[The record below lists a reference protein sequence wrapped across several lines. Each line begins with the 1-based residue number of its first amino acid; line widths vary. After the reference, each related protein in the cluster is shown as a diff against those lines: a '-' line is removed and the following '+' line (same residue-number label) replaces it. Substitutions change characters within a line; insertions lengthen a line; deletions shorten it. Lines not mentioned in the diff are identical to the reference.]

1 MIADCRPA
9 SHWRALVVLIAP
21 VAGGCL
27 TDEDSG
33 PEPAAIAKVAETDAQ
48 TAPGRSRLPL
58 RVTVVSRT
66 GGAVPRVGV
75 RWSIA
80 SEPGVGGSLSD
91 SVTITDGAGT
101 AQVRYTLGPV
111 EGTSLVRAELEHDL
125 SKAVVFT
132 VTISRTPTLTAV
144 TPTSFQGGDQVVAVG
159 TNLTAATSFSVGG
172 VDVQPAAAS
181 LFDTSVTIPIPSC
194 LALGPVAFRAH
205 AGNAASDPVFGDFTA
220 SAGLISLRVGE
231 FVSVSPAVLQGCAT
245 FVGAG
250 SDGAEYLI
258 AAQSV
263 SGTPG
268 ESVAYRLT
276 ADAPTVPIQRQYQ
289 GQTRVPHAERF
300 DLYLRQLER
309 EIARLPRPAA
319 ADAAP
324 PPPPAPAAA
333 IILGQR
339 RNFEVCGSITCN
351 IEDYRTVRAEAKYVG
366 SHAVIYED
374 VDAPEPGLTAE
385 EFDELGLM
393 FDDDLYGVATRAF
406 GAESDVDNDGRVAIL
421 LTPVVNALTPKET
434 CEQSFIAG
442 FFFAVDINPGSIN
455 DPRSNQAE
463 VFFAIA
469 PDPEGTVTCSFSVQ
483 RILQQVPVTFIHEF
497 QHMINFH
504 QHAML
509 RTGALEVLWL
519 NEAMSHLSEE
529 LGGLHFRDLGNQARF
544 SRFVGGNLVNVYD
557 YLRDPGAV
565 FVLPPKDGTGTLQ
578 ERGSGWLFLR
588 WLVDQF
594 GDGLPRLL
602 SETDLAGADNVERAT
617 GVPLS
622 TLLSQWFLATWVS
635 DLPDSILAD
644 SLKPARLRY
653 TTWRFRTTFA
663 SFNEQSSDRFPLPFP
678 LVPVVLRS
686 PSFDR
691 QGVLR
696 AGSGDYYL
704 VLQSA
709 DDAGFRVAFTDP
721 TGATLSGA
729 VPRLNVMRI
738 R

>member
-9 SHWRALVVLIAP
+9 SRWRVLVVLIAA

-66 GGAVPRVGV
+66 GEAVPRVGV
-75 RWSIA
+75 RWSIT

-91 SVTITDGAGT
+91 SVTVTDGTGT
-101 AQVRYTLGPV
+101 AQVRYTLSPV
-111 EGTSLVRAELEHDL
+111 EGTSLVRAELENDL

-132 VTISRTPTLTAV
+132 VTISRTPTLEAV
-144 TPTSFQGGDQVVAVG
+144 MPMSFRGGDPVVAAG

-172 VDVQPAAAS
+172 VEVQPETAS
-181 LFDTSVTIPIPSC
+181 LSDTSVTILIPSC

-205 AGNAASDPVFGDFTA
+205 AGNGASDPVFGEYTA
-220 SAGLISLRVGE
+220 STGLISLGVGE
-231 FVSVSPAVLQGCAT
+231 FVSLSPAVLQGCAT
-245 FVGAG
+245 FAGAG

-258 AAQSV
+258 AVQSV
-263 SGTPG
+263 SGNPG

-276 ADAPTVPIQRQYQ
+276 ADAPTVPIQREYF
-289 GQTRVPHAERF
+289 GQIHLRHAERF

-319 ADAAP
+319 ADVP
-324 PPPPAPAAA
+324 PPSAPAAV
-333 IILGQR
+333 IMLGQR
-339 RNFEVCGSITCN
+339 RNFEVCGSITCSV
-351 IEDYRTVRAEAKYVG
+351 EDFRTVRAEARYVG

-374 VDAPEPGLTAE
+374 IDAPEPGLTAE
-385 EFDELGLM
+385 DFDELGSM

-406 GAESDVDNDGRVAIL
+406 GAESDVDNDDRVAIL
-421 LTPVVNALTPKET
+421 LTPVVNALTPKEM

-509 RTGALEVLWL
+509 RAGVLEVLWL
-519 NEAMSHLSEE
+519 NESMSHLSEE
-529 LGGLHFRDLGNQARF
+529 LGGLHFRDLDDQARF
-544 SRFVGGNLVNVYD
+544 NRFVGGNLINVYD
-557 YLRDPGAV
+557 YLLNPGAV
-565 FVLPPKDGTGTLQ
+565 FVLPPEDGTGTLQ

-594 GDGLPRLL
+594 GDGLPRIL
-602 SETDLAGADNVERAT
+602 SETDLTGADNVERAT

-622 TLLSQWFLATWVS
+622 ELLSQWFLATWVS

-644 SLKPARLRY
+644 SLKPVRLRY
-653 TTWRFRTTFA
+653 TTWRFRTTFE
-663 SFNEQSSDRFPLPFP
+663 SFNEQSADRFPLPFP

-696 AGSGDYYL
+696 AGSGDYYR

-709 DDAGFRVAFTDP
+709 NDAGFRVAFTDP
-721 TGATLSGA
+721 AGATLSGA
-729 VPRLNVMRI
+729 VPRINVMRI

>member
-1 MIADCRPA
+1 MIADYRPA
-9 SHWRALVVLIAP
+9 LRWRGLVVSIAA
-21 VAGGCL
+21 VTGCL

-66 GGAVPRVGV
+66 GEAVPRVAV
-75 RWSIA
+75 RWSIT
-80 SEPGVGGSLSD
+80 SEPAGGGSLSD
-91 SVTITDGAGT
+91 SVTVTDGVGT
-101 AQVRYTLGPV
+101 AQVRYTLSPV
-111 EGTSLVRAELEHDL
+111 EGTSLVRAELENDL

-132 VTISRTPTLTAV
+132 VTISRTPILTAV

-159 TNLTAATSFSVGG
+159 TNLTAATSFTVGG
-172 VDVQPAAAS
+172 IEVQPATAS
-181 LFDTSVTIPIPSC
+181 LSDTSVTIRVPPC
-194 LALGPVAFRAH
+194 LAPGPVGFRAH
-205 AGNAASDPVFGDFTA
+205 AGNATSDPVFGEYTA

-231 FVSVSPAVLQGCAT
+231 FVSLSPAMLQGCAT
-245 FVGAG
+245 FAGAG
-250 SDGAEYLI
+250 PNGAEYLI
-258 AAQSV
+258 APQSV

-268 ESVAYRLT
+268 ESVGYRLT
-276 ADAPTVPIQRQYQ
+276 ADAPTMPIQREHQ
-289 GQTRVPHAERF
+289 GQTRLPHAERF

-319 ADAAP
+319 VDAP
-324 PPPPAPAAA
+324 PNAPPAPAAA
-333 IILGQR
+333 IKPGQR
-339 RNFEVCGSITCN
+339 RNFEVCGSITCSL
-351 IEDYRTVRAEAKYVG
+351 EDFRTVRAEAKYVG

-374 VDAPEPGLTAE
+374 IDAPAPGLTAE
-385 EFDELGLM
+385 EFDELGSM

-406 GAESDVDNDGRVAIL
+406 GAESDVDNDDRLAIL

-455 DPRSNQAE
+455 DPRSNRAE

-544 SRFVGGNLVNVYD
+544 NRFVGGNLVNVYD

-565 FVLPPKDGTGTLQ
+565 FVLPPRDGTGTLQ
-578 ERGSGWLFLR
+578 ERGAGWLFLR

-594 GDGLPRLL
+594 GDGLPRIL
-602 SETDLAGADNVERAT
+602 SETDLTGSDNVERAT
-617 GVPLS
+617 GLPLS
-622 TLLSQWFLATWVS
+622 KLLPQWFLATWVS

-653 TTWRFRTTFA
+653 TTWSFRTTFE
-663 SFNEQSSDRFPLPFP
+663 SFNEQSADRFPFPFP

-696 AGSGDYYL
+696 AGSGDYYR

-709 DDAGFRVAFTDP
+709 DDAGFRVAFTDL

-729 VPRLNVMRI
+729 VRLNVLRI

>member
-9 SHWRALVVLIAP
+9 SRWRGSVVLIAA

-75 RWSIA
+75 RWSIT

-91 SVTITDGAGT
+91 TVTVTDGVGT
-101 AQVRYTLGPV
+101 AQVRYTLSPV
-111 EGTSLVRAELEHDL
+111 EGTSLVRAALENDL
-125 SKAVVFT
+125 SKAVLFT

-144 TPTSFQGGDQVVAVG
+144 TPTSFRGGDQVVAVG
-159 TNLTAATSFSVGG
+159 TNLTAATSFTVGG
-172 VDVQPAAAS
+172 VEVQPATAS
-181 LFDTSVTIPIPSC
+181 LSDTSVTIPIPPC
-194 LALGPVAFRAH
+194 LAPGPVAFRAH
-205 AGNAASDPVFGDFTA
+205 AGNAASDPVFGEYTA

-231 FVSVSPAVLQGCAT
+231 FVSLSPAVLQGCAT
-245 FVGAG
+245 FAGAG

-258 AAQSV
+258 APQSV

-276 ADAPTVPIQRQYQ
+276 ADAPTVPIQREYQ

-319 ADAAP
+319 VDAA
-324 PPPPAPAAA
+324 PPPAPAAA
-333 IILGQR
+333 IKLGQR
-339 RNFEVCGSITCN
+339 RNFEVCGSITCGV
-351 IEDYRTVRAEAKYVG
+351 EDFRTVRAEAKYVG

-374 VDAPEPGLTAE
+374 IDAPEPGLTAE
-385 EFDELGLM
+385 DFDELGSI

-406 GAESDVDNDGRVAIL
+406 GAESDVDNDDRVAIL
-421 LTPVVNALTPKET
+421 LTPAVNALTPKET

-442 FFFAVDINPGSIN
+442 FFFAVDISPGSIN

-519 NEAMSHLSEE
+519 NESMSHLSEE

-544 SRFVGGNLVNVYD
+544 NRFVGGNLVNVYD

-565 FVLPPKDGTGTLQ
+565 FVLPSGDGTGTLH

-594 GDGLPRLL
+594 GDGLPRIL
-602 SETDLAGADNVERAT
+602 SETDLTGTDNVERAT
-617 GVPLS
+617 GVLLS
-622 TLLSQWFLATWVS
+622 ELLSQWFLATWVS

-653 TTWRFRTTFA
+653 TTWRFRTTFE
-663 SFNEQSSDRFPLPFP
+663 SFNEQSPDRFPLPFP

-696 AGSGDYYL
+696 AGSGDYYR